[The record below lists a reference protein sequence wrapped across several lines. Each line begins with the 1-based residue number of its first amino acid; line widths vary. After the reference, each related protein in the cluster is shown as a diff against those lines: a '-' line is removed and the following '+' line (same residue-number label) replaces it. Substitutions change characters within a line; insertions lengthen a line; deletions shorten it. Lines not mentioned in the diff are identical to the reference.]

1 MAAEGDWTVSLDIC
15 VATMSEPNIEDNDS
29 ISTIITECPATRYPG
44 DIGSFH
50 RQSEGV
56 HVHIQYN
63 TAKSNYGIVGS
74 YQRLYEETTADIL
87 LFLHDDVI
95 GREIGWEKRV
105 LAAFEDPE
113 VGVCGFGGAKRHGD
127 PSLYK
132 VPYKLQHLGR
142 GGYLSNVDDAEVHG
156 TRFTGE
162 TDVAVLDGFALAIR
176 RELLDRSNMWAF
188 IKPHADFFC
197 YDYAASAI
205 ARRYGYRT
213 RLIGLRCH
221 HRGGQ
226 TSVLN
231 DVKDITS
238 QEAYDKAHLWFY
250 NEFRPEMPWSCE

>member
-1 MAAEGDWTVSLDIC
+1 MDLEGNWAVRLAIC
-15 VATMSEPNIEDNDS
+15 TATMQPQKDATLPTTDLVSWSGLAFEQITTAIRYNTTEDNL
-29 ISTIITECPATRYPG
+29 
-44 DIGSFH
+44 
-50 RQSEGV
+50 GV
-56 HVHIQYN
+56 
-63 TAKSNYGIVGS
+63 VGS
-74 YQRLYEETTADIL
+74 YEWLYRGTHQEVL
-87 LFLHDDVI
+87 LFLHDDVAC
-95 GREIGWEKRV
+95 REQDWDARV

-142 GGYLSNVDDAEVHG
+142 SGYLSNVDDAEVHG

-176 RELLDRSNMWAF
+176 RELLDKSNMWGF

-197 YDYAASAI
+197 YDYAVSAI
-205 ARRYGYRT
+205 SRRYGYRT

-238 QEAYDKAHLWFY
+238 QEAYDKAHAWY
-250 NEFRPEMPWSCE
+250 YSEFRDVMPYEVP